1 MPGRRRLC
9 LNRGLWGRSVVNRQK
24 KVPVSIATTDVV
36 EERQAFDYWRSTMMG
51 GVDVTPL
58 DSAMPF
64 SAGRTVAAS
73 PYGAILHAF
82 SDAYKLE
89 RTAQHVRRDGRDEVG
104 ITVVL
109 SGNGYIEQGN
119 NGALLRACDIAFH
132 AWERPGGGGNLG
144 RYEELRLTVPR
155 STFREAMGD
164 TRAFGGRSF
173 GATPLSGLFVAY
185 LRTFAHTVGD
195 MSEAE
200 TGIAIE
206 GALHLLRGAVNG
218 AAERTDGEELS
229 RDALRSLALARIERC
244 LHDPEFG
251 PGRLAADLRI
261 SRSRL
266 YAAFAGGGGDRCQDP
281 GGAPRPRARSDR
293 DDAADGRPGH
303 VDHGRLRLHRP
314 RCLQPRLPSPF
325 RPLPAGTPHPGR
337 RLTGSAAFTPRS
349 TAARRG
355 TAAAATLRS
364 DPDSARPRRIAA
376 TPTRAIRICRG
387 S

>member
-1 MPGRRRLC
+1 MSRK
-9 LNRGLWGRSVVNRQK
+9 K
-24 KVPVSIATTDVV
+24 KVPVSTATTDVV
-36 EERQAFDYWRSTMMG
+36 EGKQAFDYWRSTIMG

-58 DSAMPF
+58 DSALPF

-89 RTAQHVRRDGRDEVG
+89 RTAQHVRRDGRDDVG
-104 ITVVL
+104 VTVVL

-119 NGALLRACDIAFH
+119 NGALLKAGDIAFH

-155 STFREAMGD
+155 STFLAEMGD
-164 TRAFGGRSF
+164 TRAYGGRRF
-173 GATPLSGLFVAY
+173 GPTPLSGLFVTY
-185 LRTFAHTVGD
+185 LRAFAYSVAD

-206 GALHLLRGAVNG
+206 GALHLLRGAING
-218 AAERTDGEELS
+218 GAERADGEELS

-251 PGRLAADLRI
+251 PDRLAADLRI

-266 YAAFAGGGGDRCQDP
+266 YAAFAGGEGIAARIREARLDRAHDRIVMMRKTGIRVTSIMTSCGFTDP
-281 GGAPRPRARSDR
+281 
-293 DDAADGRPGH
+293 
-303 VDHGRLRLHRP
+303 
-314 RCLQPRLPSPF
+314 
-325 RPLPAGTPHPGR
+325 
-337 RLTGSAAFTPRS
+337 AAFSRAFRRRFGLSPRELL
-349 TAARRG
+349 TQG
-355 TAAAATLRS
+355 
-364 DPDSARPRRIAA
+364 D
-376 TPTRAIRICRG
+376 G
-387 S
+387 